1 MSLRLRC
8 LIEGEDIVFPVNA
21 VFDDEVSDLKD
32 KIKKKCAVTLEG
44 VDAHH
49 LELWKPKEL
58 DSIAAKPSNTL
69 IQRIRLLDFSN
80 FTDKLEPADSVFSIF
95 PTEPP
100 RDYIHIIVKVLHT
113 SE

>member
-49 LELWKPKEL
+49 LELWKVSAID
-58 DSIAAKPSNTL
+58 DSICEMTLLFLAQGTRLHRRQAKQHSHSAYQAPGLFKFYRQIRTRG
-69 IQRIRLLDFSN
+69 QRL
-80 FTDKLEPADSVFSIF
+80 
-95 PTEPP
+95 
-100 RDYIHIIVKVLHT
+100 
-113 SE
+113 